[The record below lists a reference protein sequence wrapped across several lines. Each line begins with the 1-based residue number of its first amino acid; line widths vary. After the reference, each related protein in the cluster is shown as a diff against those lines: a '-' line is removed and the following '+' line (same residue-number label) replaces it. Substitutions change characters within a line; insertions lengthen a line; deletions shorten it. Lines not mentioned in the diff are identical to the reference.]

1 MTITRFAPS
10 PTGYI
15 HVGNLRT
22 ALMNYL
28 IARKNGG
35 EFILR
40 IDDTDPVRS
49 KEEYVDGLKEDLT
62 WLGLH
67 WDRVERQSER
77 LDKYHAAADELRKIG
92 RFYEAWETPTELDL
106 KRKKQLNMGKP
117 PVYDRAALNLSE
129 AEKAKLRDERGPGV
143 WRFKL
148 DQERIEWKDGILGD
162 ISIDAAS
169 VSDPV
174 LIRGDGQILYTLAS
188 VVDDTEMGV
197 TNVVRGSDHVT
208 NTATQIQIM
217 QALGGTVPTFAHHSL
232 LTGPQGEALS
242 KRLGVLALRA
252 RGHNEYDGGE
262 NDFVQQVAGIY
273 GELPVTTTWR
283 SRLTLS
289 EARDE
294 LDTMDNFGGSVIDTR
309 TQTARW
315 QNNIQLG
322 AHEVI
327 AGAEISEDR
336 VSSTNEFEVTSRD
349 NTAVFTQA
357 LLDFSPFAI
366 QASLRYDDNEAY
378 GDEVTGSLALGY
390 ELDNYHT
397 LRASIGTA
405 FKAPSFNDLYWP
417 NSGNP
422 DLNPEKSETVEVGV
436 RGQYSYSQWFWDVA
450 VFQNDY
456 DDLIA
461 WAPTPSGLWAP
472 QNVNNAR
479 IRGAELSSG
488 VEVNDWVLQA
498 AYTYLDPEDQETGNR
513 LARRASQSVRLDAD
527 RELGDWSLGGSLV
540 AQVYRYD
547 NASNTQRLGGYGLV
561 NLRAGW
567 QFAPLWTARV
577 TVENAFDKEYETS
590 RDYINAGR
598 AGFLSVHFGQ

>member
-40 IDDTDPVRS
+40 IDDTDPIRS

-77 LDKYHAAADELRKIG
+77 LEKYHAAADELRKIG

-117 PVYDRAALNLSE
+117 PVYDRAALNLMD
-129 AEKAKLRDERGPGV
+129 AEKTKLRDERGPGV

-242 KRLGVLALRA
+242 KRLGVLALRDLRERGVHPFALLSIMSRLGSSDPVELRTDMAQLIDGFDIERFGSAPTKFDVEDLFPMTGRYLQTLALEDVAEDIAALGVPDGKAALFWQVTRENITTMQDLRGWWRMFSEGAEPMIADEDAAFIAEAMALLPDGEFDETTWSTWTNAVKEATGRKGKSLFMPLRLALTGQA
-252 RGHNEYDGGE
+252 RGPEMAA
-262 NDFVQQVAGIY
+262 VMPLLQV
-273 GELPVTTTWR
+273 VK
-283 SRLTLS
+283 
-289 EARDE
+289 AR
-294 LDTMDNFGGSVIDTR
+294 
-309 TQTARW
+309 Q
-315 QNNIQLG
+315 
-322 AHEVI
+322 
-327 AGAEISEDR
+327 
-336 VSSTNEFEVTSRD
+336 
-349 NTAVFTQA
+349 
-357 LLDFSPFAI
+357 
-366 QASLRYDDNEAY
+366 
-378 GDEVTGSLALGY
+378 
-390 ELDNYHT
+390 
-397 LRASIGTA
+397 
-405 FKAPSFNDLYWP
+405 
-417 NSGNP
+417 
-422 DLNPEKSETVEVGV
+422 
-436 RGQYSYSQWFWDVA
+436 
-450 VFQNDY
+450 
-456 DDLIA
+456 
-461 WAPTPSGLWAP
+461 
-472 QNVNNAR
+472 
-479 IRGAELSSG
+479 
-488 VEVNDWVLQA
+488 
-498 AYTYLDPEDQETGNR
+498 
-513 LARRASQSVRLDAD
+513 
-527 RELGDWSLGGSLV
+527 
-540 AQVYRYD
+540 
-547 NASNTQRLGGYGLV
+547 
-561 NLRAGW
+561 
-567 QFAPLWTARV
+567 
-577 TVENAFDKEYETS
+577 
-590 RDYINAGR
+590 
-598 AGFLSVHFGQ
+598 